1 MELHD
6 YGHTLDHGGGCGKGH
21 IWHGNYLEDLYVG
34 FTDSLP
40 HFELLKFV
48 HKIE

>member
-1 MELHD
+1 M
-6 YGHTLDHGGGCGKGH
+6 GKG
-21 IWHGNYLEDLYVG
+21 IWHGNYLEDHVCCMYVG

-48 HKIE
+48 HKLE

>member
-1 MELHD
+1 MTRGTHTGPWGRVWERA
-6 YGHTLDHGGGCGKGH
+6 YGMGI
-21 IWHGNYLEDLYVG
+21 IWRTMYVG

>member
-1 MELHD
+1 MGE
-6 YGHTLDHGGGCGKGH
+6 GVGKG
-21 IWHGNYLEDLYVG
+21 IWHGNYLMYVG